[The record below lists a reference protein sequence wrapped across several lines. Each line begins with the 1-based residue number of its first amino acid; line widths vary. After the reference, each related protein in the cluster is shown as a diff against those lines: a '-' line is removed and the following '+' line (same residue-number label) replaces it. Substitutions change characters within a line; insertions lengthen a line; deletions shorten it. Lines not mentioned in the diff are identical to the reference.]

1 MQEAAAALVAQLGE
15 YTITL
20 TALEDNLL
28 QRLAN
33 SQVRLGTQPL
43 YLRVPWLYCW
53 LSQL

>member
-1 MQEAAAALVAQLGE
+1 MAQLAE

-33 SQVRLGTQPL
+33 SQVLSGKPPL
-43 YLRVPWLYCW
+43 CLHAIHYLFCLRI
-53 LSQL
+53 